1 MTHFLNSRAHTDAEE
16 NSMNENDPRPQN
28 KTLGRVVSEY
38 QSAYTD
44 PLVIRAGEKLT
55 ASDRDSEWA
64 GWVWCTN
71 QMGKSRWV
79 PEKYLA
85 RKGNDCTALCD
96 YEATELAVR
105 VGVILELGQEE
116 SDWVWCANQS
126 GQSGWVPTEKIQRI
140 FPTTEPDSSGENH
153 DG

>member
-1 MTHFLNSRAHTDAEE
+1 MIEYSPKTGAFSAAGLARRSGSPAVNVT
-16 NSMNENDPRPQN
+16 RPQN
-28 KTLGRVVSEY
+28 KTMGRVVSEY
-38 QSAYTD
+38 QSAYTE
-44 PLVIRAGEKLT
+44 PFVIRAGEKLT
-55 ASDRDSEWA
+55 AGDRVSEWA

-85 RKGNDCTALCD
+85 RKGNVCTALCD

-105 VGVILELGQEE
+105 VGEILELGQEE

-126 GQSGWVPTEKIQRI
+126 GQSGWVPLDRIQRI
-140 FPTTEPDSSGENH
+140 SSPSSTTL
-153 DG
+153 